1 MSILNTL
8 GPSALEVANYMIEYE
23 NKHNRIINQQKLIHM
38 LYIAQ
43 GFFLVFNNE
52 SLFYDTIMSNEKMS
66 IIIPSIIDAF
76 LKYGLDPIYK
86 PFKKGENITE
96 YMWLRT
102 EMEKECP
109 GVISKLKT
117 ISFDFN
123 KKQKN
128 IIHQVCEHVRNFNNI
143 EIANYN
149 IKSPYTSFSQHKE
162 TYILTADMMKKEFS
176 LRLEYLKKQF
186 EKSKEEKI
194 INLDNFR

>member
-1 MSILNTL
+1 MSILNTIN
-8 GPSALEVANYMIEYE
+8 PSALEVANYMIEYE
-23 NKHNRIINQQKLIHM
+23 NKHNRIINQQKIMHM

-43 GFFLVFNNE
+43 GFFLAIHNE
-52 SLFYDTIMSNEKMS
+52 ILFYDTIMSNEKMS
-66 IIIPSIIDAF
+66 VIIPSIIDSF
-76 LKYGLDPIYK
+76 KRYGLEPIYK
-86 PFKKGENITE
+86 PYKKGENISE

-123 KKQKN
+123 TKQKN

-149 IKSPYTSFSQHKE
+149 LKTPYTCFFKNKD
-162 TYILTADMMKKEFS
+162 TYIVTTEMMKKEFS

-194 INLDNFR
+194 IKLDNFR